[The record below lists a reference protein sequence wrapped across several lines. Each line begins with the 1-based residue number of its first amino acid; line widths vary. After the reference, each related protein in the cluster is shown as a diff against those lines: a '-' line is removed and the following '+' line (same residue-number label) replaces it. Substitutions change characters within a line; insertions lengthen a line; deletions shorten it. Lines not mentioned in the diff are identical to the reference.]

1 MNQAVKIEL
10 ESADP
15 AEIAIDGNE
24 NAPLPDANL
33 ALLLELERGRVKG
46 LVQAGKLTDVVI
58 SDQNEKIAE
67 LSAELEL
74 NSRATS
80 TLRGE
85 VASLT
90 MELTTAK
97 AKLAGQEKLLARL
110 GGATA
115 EATSAALQAKQQA
128 LDMLGQQV
136 VELEERV
143 VELEGLLATAQE
155 QAKAAGDAS
164 GRAADANARLR
175 HSEEQREAL
184 AAEGIRLL
192 RDCKA
197 LRDDLDKALSENEVL
212 TQELEKVRA
221 ALSRADVAKKN
232 ALDAQA
238 AQFSEQ
244 IRGMTAVADGMAVIS
259 KSELAALR
267 NKAKQADD
275 LQEDLNRT
283 QTKLDGVN
291 EVMGAYRTKINHL
304 EQLVESAGVAE
315 ERAAGLLKEMHG
327 RYMAAKLDLDYT
339 LMAMRMFNNQPEY
352 KSDSGRLTIMSL
364 DPKHLQSEDRHT
376 IHPNTPLCWW
386 NTKGG
391 LGCVTMLSA
400 EPAEDGEHYLIF
412 PSFSAT
418 IPGVEGVVDIAKAVM
433 PPKEEWPAII
443 EHMKKLDSAQ
453 MTRAM
458 DAGHEAATRF
468 AHLSNPDA
476 LPVIAASEDARR
488 WREGRAAKRAAQTAR
503 AKTAKRKGRK

>member
-1 MNQAVKIEL
+1 MNQAVDTSVVFEQETNETFIVKLPLATLQPTDGSLSIEK
-10 ESADP
+10 D
-15 AEIAIDGNE
+15 
-24 NAPLPDANL
+24 
-33 ALLLELERGRVKG
+33 
-46 LVQAGKLTDVVI
+46 KLTDI
-58 SDQNEKIAE
+58 IITDQNERIAE

-74 NSRATS
+74 QGVTTS
-80 TLRGE
+80 TLREE
-85 VASLT
+85 VVSLT
-90 MELTTAK
+90 MELATSR

-110 GGATA
+110 GGADT
-115 EATSAALQAKQQA
+115 EVSSAALQAKQKA
-128 LDMLGQQV
+128 LDALGNRV
-136 VELEERV
+136 VELQDQ
-143 VELEGLLATAQE
+143 VEKLEGLLATAQE
-155 QAKAAGDAS
+155 QAKAAGDAA
-164 GRAADANARLR
+164 GRAADANARLK

-238 AQFSEQ
+238 AQFGEQ

-458 DAGHEAATRF
+458 DAGHEAATRL
-468 AHLSNPDA
+468 AYLSNPDA

-488 WREGRAAKRAAQTAR
+488 WREGRAAKRATQTAR
-503 AKTAKRKGRK
+503 SNKAAKRKGRK